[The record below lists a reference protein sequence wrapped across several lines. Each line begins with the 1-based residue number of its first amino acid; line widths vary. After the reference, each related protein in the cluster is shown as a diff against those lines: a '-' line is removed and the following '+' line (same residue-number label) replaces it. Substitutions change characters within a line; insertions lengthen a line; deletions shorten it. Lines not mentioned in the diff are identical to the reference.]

1 MNTQGLYNAADGG
14 WCAEHS
20 KAGRQIYRECLGE
33 GCRGSGEARRG
44 EGGGHVATE
53 VKVLQQWCCKG
64 NGLGRVA
71 CLA

>member
-1 MNTQGLYNAADGG
+1 MRQMGAGVLSTVRL
-14 WCAEHS
+14 
-20 KAGRQIYRECLGE
+20 AGRYRECLGE
-33 GCRGSGEARRG
+33 GCRGSGEGRKG

-53 VKVLQQWCCKG
+53 GKVLQQWCCKG